1 MQPNIINV
9 FAVSFDASVM
19 SKCVSAAAGE
29 LLGGVRS
36 RSGRAGGRGGVSAD
50 LHLSARLGFTK
61 AQRVPGVAD
70 GHADRS
76 AGEEQPQRESDT
88 DGL

>member
-1 MQPNIINV
+1 MAYGAGQ
-9 FAVSFDASVM
+9 
-19 SKCVSAAAGE
+19 GE
-29 LLGGVRS
+29 LEVG
-36 RSGRAGGRGGVSAD
+36 GGVSAD

-76 AGEEQPQRESDT
+76 AGEEQPQRESDA

>member
-1 MQPNIINV
+1 
-9 FAVSFDASVM
+9 M
-19 SKCVSAAAGE
+19 SECVSAAAGG

-36 RSGRAGGRGGVSAD
+36 RSGRAGGRGVFCGSSS
-50 LHLSARLGFTK
+50 LSPAGFTK

-76 AGEEQPQRESDT
+76 AGEEQPQRESDA